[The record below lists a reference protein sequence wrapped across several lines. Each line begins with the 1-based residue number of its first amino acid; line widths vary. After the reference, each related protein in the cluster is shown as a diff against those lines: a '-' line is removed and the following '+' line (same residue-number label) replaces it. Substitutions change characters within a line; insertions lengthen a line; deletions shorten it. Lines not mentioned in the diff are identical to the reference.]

1 MGLFVVF
8 SSLLETKC
16 AVASSVIV
24 KGIRWWAN
32 EGYTRVV
39 VDLDREV
46 SYKVGF
52 LKKDPVTGRPARFYV
67 DLRPARLLPKIPRV
81 FYIKGEICRR
91 VRVGQFDRRTV
102 RVVLEVREFKD
113 YEVFLLHSPFRLVID
128 LYGDRISS
136 KRGITLVIDPGHGGR
151 DPGAIG
157 PTGLREKDVVLK
169 IGKLLRQKAQKRLGW
184 RVVMTRQDDRYLPLE
199 ERTAIANAKKGDLFV
214 SIHCNASRNRRQRG
228 VETYFL
234 SFTTDREALRLA
246 ARENGVPP
254 SKIDALQLILY
265 DLMLRAKV
273 EDSERLAYSV
283 QRNLVS
289 RLKKRWRVRDLGVKR
304 APFVVLVGAKMPS
317 ILAEVSFISNRYE
330 ERRLRDPRYL
340 DAISDGILR
349 GLETYA
355 RQYLPRPIFTE
366 ASLR

>member
-8 SSLLETKC
+8 SFLLEIKC
-16 AVASSVIV
+16 AVASSVTV

-52 LKKDPVTGRPARFYV
+52 LKKDPVAGRPARFYV
-67 DLRPARLLPKIPRV
+67 DLRPARLLPKIPRA
-81 FYIKGEICRR
+81 FYIEGEICRM

-128 LYGDRISS
+128 LYGDRISP
-136 KRGITLVIDPGHGGR
+136 KKGITLVIDPGHGGR

-157 PTGLREKDVVLK
+157 PTGLKEKDVVLR
-169 IGKLLRQKAQKRLGW
+169 IGKLLRQKAKRRLGW

-199 ERTAIANAKKGDLFV
+199 ERTAIANAKKGDLFI

-283 QRNLVS
+283 QRNLIS

-304 APFVVLVGAKMPS
+304 APFVVLIGAKMPS

-340 DAISDGILR
+340 DAISEGILR
-349 GLETYA
+349 GLEAYA
-355 RQYLPRPIFTE
+355 RQYLLKPTLTE